1 MRSFAHAEDMIC
13 RGSAAGDW
21 MIPGGRGRHESALG
35 RVHSIVR
42 YTLDRRVSHNRM
54 HTMKGQLGNLER
66 QLFAYAQ
73 MRGLGVLGTG
83 DLVGPLRISPR
94 QERDLL
100 SRLSRAG
107 MLAKVQRG
115 LYLVPPRLPLGGKW
129 SPDEVTAINAL
140 MDAREGRYQICGP
153 NAFNRYGFDDQVPAR
168 VYAYNNR
175 TYGERAIGAVQ
186 LTLIKVADERLGATE
201 EAKLPGGQKAVY
213 SSRARTLVDAV
224 YDWSRFEGLP
234 RAYRWIREELAAKRV
249 RATEL
254 VDLVL
259 RYGNR
264 GTARRIGV
272 LLEGLGTRRALLR
285 KLESVARKNGST
297 IPWIPTLAKRGHVDR
312 RWGVV
317 VNGEA

>member
-1 MRSFAHAEDMIC
+1 
-13 RGSAAGDW
+13 
-21 MIPGGRGRHESALG
+21 
-35 RVHSIVR
+35 
-42 YTLDRRVSHNRM
+42 
-54 HTMKGQLGNLER
+54 MKSQLGNLER

-73 MRGLGVLGTG
+73 MRGLGVLRTG
-83 DLVGPLRISPR
+83 DLVGPLRISAR
-94 QERDLL
+94 QENDLL

-129 SPDEVTAINAL
+129 SPDEATAINAL
-140 MDAREGRYQICGP
+140 MNARDGRYQICGP
-153 NAFNRYGFDDQVPAR
+153 NAFNRYGLDDQIPAR

-175 TYGERAIGAVQ
+175 TYGERTIGAVQ
-186 LTLIKVADERLGATE
+186 LTLIKVASERLGATE
-201 EAKLPGGQKAVY
+201 EAKLPDGQKAVY

-234 RAYRWIREELAAKRV
+234 RAYRWIRDELAAKRV
-249 RATEL
+249 RASQL

-259 RYGNR
+259 RYGNK

-272 LLEGLGTRRALLR
+272 LLESLGARRALLR
-285 KLESVARKNGST
+285 KLEAAVTRNGST
-297 IPWIPTLAKRGHVDR
+297 IPWIPTLSKRGRLDR